1 MKDGRGEKAVM
12 KIESIKEERVDVS
25 GIDWNYFT
33 QEDEVEFEIG
43 KEKKLALTNWSQTTY
58 YGHPAIQFDVLIEDE
73 KPVKKRLITK
83 SRRLIRQLKPL
94 ISQAFGD
101 GRNEINVMITRF
113 GRGYETD
120 YLVRELK

>member
-1 MKDGRGEKAVM
+1 M

-43 KEKKLALTNWSQTTY
+43 KEKKLALTNWTQTTY
-58 YGHPAIQFDVLIEDE
+58 YGQKAIQFDVLIEDE

-101 GRNEINVMITRF
+101 GINEINVMITRF